1 MDIKFKQNNLR
12 MPYNMDIVIKNAL
25 LVTVDEERRVLK
37 DHSIAI
43 ENGGIVEISNNIVGE
58 TEIKIDGK
66 GKLVMPGLVNAHT
79 HLAMT
84 LFRGTADDVPLMKWL
99 QEEIWPIENNLNGEN
114 VRAGSL
120 LGILEMIKSGTTCF
134 NDMYWHL
141 DEVARCVEESG
152 IRAVLSTPLL
162 DVMGP
167 EQGQKLLKEGE
178 ESIKRYRSSERIV
191 PFFGPHAPYTCS
203 EELLLETK
211 DLAEKHQ
218 TGMHIHVAE
227 TEEEVENSKK
237 DKGARP
243 FEYLDRIGFLDEDVI
258 AAHSVWV
265 SKTEMD
271 IIKNRKTKVCHNP
284 ISNMKLGSG
293 VAPVPEFLEKG
304 ITVSLGTDGA
314 ASNNNLD
321 MFEDMKVCALL
332 HKVHNSNA
340 SLVPALNALE
350 LATIN
355 GARALGL
362 EDKIGSIE
370 VGKRADVLM
379 LDLQGSAM
387 VPMTNP
393 VSHLVYSVQGGNVET
408 VIVDGKIL
416 MEDRQMRTLDEN
428 QVIEFA
434 REQAKDLFERSGK
447 KDHLLGV

>member
-1 MDIKFKQNNLR
+1 
-12 MPYNMDIVIKNAL
+12 MDIVIKNAL
-25 LVTVDEERRVLK
+25 LITIDDKRRVLK

-43 ENGGIVEISNNIVGE
+43 EDGQIVEISKDIGGE
-58 TEIKIDGK
+58 AETTIDGK
-66 GKLVMPGLVNAHT
+66 GKLLMPGLINAHT

-99 QEEIWPIENNLNGEN
+99 QEEIWPIENNLNRDN

-141 DEVARCVEESG
+141 DSVAKCVEESG

-167 EQGQKLLKEGE
+167 EQGQKLLKEAE
-178 ESIKRYRSSERIV
+178 DAIKKYQTSGRIV

-203 EELLLETK
+203 EELLLKTK
-211 DLAEKHQ
+211 DLAERYHA
-218 TGMHIHVAE
+218 GIHIHVSE
-227 TEEEVENSKK
+227 TKEEVENSKK
-237 DKGARP
+237 EKGARP
-243 FEYLDRIGFLDEDVI
+243 FEYLERIGFLNEDVV

-265 SKTEMD
+265 SKAEMD
-271 IIKNRKTKVCHNP
+271 ILKNKKTKVCHNP

-293 VAPVPEFLEKG
+293 VAPVPEFLDKG
-304 ITVSLGTDGA
+304 IIVSLGTDGA

-332 HKVHNSNA
+332 HKVNNSDA

-350 LATIN
+350 FATIN
-355 GARALGL
+355 GAKALGL

-370 VGKRADVLM
+370 VGKRADVIM
-379 LDLQGSAM
+379 LDMQGTTL

-393 VSHLVYSVQGGNVET
+393 VSHLVYSVQGSNVET
-408 VIVDGKIL
+408 VIVDGKII
-416 MEDRQMRTLDEN
+416 MEDRRMKTLDESR
-428 QVIEFA
+428 VIEFA

-447 KDHLLGV
+447 ADHLLGI

>member
-1 MDIKFKQNNLR
+1 MDIIIENG
-12 MPYNMDIVIKNAL
+12 L
-25 LVTVDEERRVLK
+25 LVTMDQERRILK
-37 DHSIAI
+37 NHSIAI
-43 ENGGIVEISNNIVGE
+43 ENGEIIEISKDIQGE
-58 TEIKIDGK
+58 AEIKIDAK
-66 GKLVMPGLVNAHT
+66 GKLVMPGLINAHT

-99 QEEIWPIENNLNGEN
+99 QEEIWPIENNLNGDN

-134 NDMYWHL
+134 SDMYWHL
-141 DEVARCVEESG
+141 DEVAKCVEETG

-178 ESIKRYRSSERIV
+178 ESIKKYKTKERIV
-191 PFFGPHAPYTCS
+191 PFLGPHAPYTCS
-203 EELLLETK
+203 EELLLKTKDIAEKHNIGIHIHVSETK
-211 DLAEKHQ
+211 D
-218 TGMHIHVAE
+218 
-227 TEEEVENSKK
+227 EVENSKK

-243 FEYLDRIGFLDEDVI
+243 FEYLERIGFLNKNVV
-258 AAHSVWV
+258 AAHSVWA
-265 SKTEMD
+265 SKKEVD
-271 IIKNRKTKVCHNP
+271 IIKKMGTKICHNP
-284 ISNMKLGSG
+284 TSNMKLGSG
-293 VAPVPEFLEKG
+293 VAPVPEYLENG
-304 ITVSLGTDGA
+304 VTVSLGTDGA

-321 MFEDMKVCALL
+321 MFEEMKTCALL

-340 SLVPALNALE
+340 SVVPALTTLE
-350 LATIN
+350 FATIN

-370 VGKRADVLM
+370 EGKKADVIM
-379 LDLQGSAM
+379 LDLSASTM

-393 VSHLVYSVQGGNVET
+393 ISHLVYSVQGSNVDT

-416 MEDRQMRTLDEN
+416 MEDRQMKTMDEK
-428 QVIEFA
+428 QVIEFT

-447 KDHLLGV
+447 ADHLLGV